1 MKLKWNERISMG
13 IEKIP
18 QMDRME
24 YDQLIIDEYVCRI
37 AFKGAE
43 HPYIAPFLYVFDGK
57 HMYFLSTKYGKK
69 IEFFQQDPHVSV
81 EVDRYSRD
89 LLDYSFVTLL
99 GRLVE
104 VTGDS
109 EKKIIREKFVQLI
122 KDKNLSKNIL
132 KALGHSPEEPLESI
146 VKEERSYI
154 WQLVEVKEIIALKS
168 GI

>member
-1 MKLKWNERISMG
+1 MKLKWNEGRSME

-18 QMDRME
+18 QMDRNE

-37 AFKGAE
+37 AFKGEE

-89 LLDYSFVTLL
+89 LSDYSFVTLL
-99 GRLVE
+99 GRLME

>member
-1 MKLKWNERISMG
+1 MG

>member
-1 MKLKWNERISMG
+1 ME

-18 QMDRME
+18 QMDRKE

-37 AFKGAE
+37 AFKGKE
-43 HPYIAPFLYVFDGK
+43 HPYIAPFLYIFDGK

-69 IEFFQQDPHVSV
+69 IEFFQQNPNVSI

-89 LLDYSFVTLL
+89 LSDYSFVTLL

-104 VTGDS
+104 VIDNS
-109 EKKIIREKFVQLI
+109 KKRNIREKFVKLI
-122 KDKNLSKNIL
+122 KDKNLSMNIL

-154 WQLVEVKEIIALKS
+154 WKLVDVKEIIALKS

>member
-1 MKLKWNERISMG
+1 ME

-18 QMDRME
+18 QMDRKE

-37 AFKGAE
+37 AFKGSKE

-69 IEFFQQDPHVSV
+69 IEFFKHDPNVSV

-89 LLDYSFVTLL
+89 LSDYSFVTLL

-104 VTGDS
+104 VKD
-109 EKKIIREKFVQLI
+109 ENKKKNIREKFVQLI

-132 KALGHSPEEPLESI
+132 KALGHLPEEPLDSI
-146 VKEERSYI
+146 VREERNYVWKLI
-154 WQLVEVKEIIALKS
+154 DVKEIIALKK
-168 GI
+168 GT

>member
-1 MKLKWNERISMG
+1 LKLKWNERISMG